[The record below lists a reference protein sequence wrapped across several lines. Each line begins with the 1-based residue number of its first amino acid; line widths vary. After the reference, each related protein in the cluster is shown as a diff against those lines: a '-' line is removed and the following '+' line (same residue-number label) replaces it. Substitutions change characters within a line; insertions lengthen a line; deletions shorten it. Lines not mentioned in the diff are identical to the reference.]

1 MGPSIGRAYVSVFQD
16 DDHGLSDETTPARG
30 ASWGRI
36 HRMTLGKAIRQYITK

>member
-1 MGPSIGRAYVSVFQD
+1 MSPATGRAYVIEFQSG
-16 DDHGLSDETTPARG
+16 DHGLSDETTPARG